1 MWGPEAG
8 VGSHGQGEQVGAGA
22 AAQWALGGLGLGTSQ
37 VMREKNWK
45 AIQGCEQ
52 RKDLVLGGELWLL
65 WEGSGSESR
74 WEGDGGGLGRGEPQ
88 GWFSGLLGSLR
99 AGSVQVGGCSTHL
112 MHQRAVGTL
121 VLRIIWL

>member
-1 MWGPEAG
+1 M
-8 VGSHGQGEQVGAGA
+8 GAGA